1 VGDSVPGY
9 EASSS
14 LGVGTPRNTP
24 AAIIDKLNNE
34 INAGISDPKM
44 ISRFT
49 DLGLTVLPGSP
60 DDFGELIAAET
71 EKWGKVVKLAN
82 IKPE

>member
-24 AAIIDKLNNE
+24 AAIIDKLNSE
-34 INAGISDPKM
+34 INAGISDPNM
-44 ISRFT
+44 IARFT

-71 EKWGKVVKLAN
+71 EKWGKVVKFAN